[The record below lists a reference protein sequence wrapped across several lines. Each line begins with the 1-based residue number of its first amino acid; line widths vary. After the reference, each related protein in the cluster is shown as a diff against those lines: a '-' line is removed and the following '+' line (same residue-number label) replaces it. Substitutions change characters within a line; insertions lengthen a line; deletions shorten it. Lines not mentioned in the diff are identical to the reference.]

1 MAGAQ
6 GLGRS
11 ALARI
16 GIPVVVALSASALGT
31 LVGCDRGAPSTAS
44 ARQAQRAAE
53 PEILVTVPPL
63 KGLVE
68 MVAPAGVRVRALM
81 APGRSE
87 HGYEFTPA
95 DLAAMARADL
105 VVYVGLGLEPA
116 VAKLAQ
122 QRALPA
128 VNFADAVGIK
138 GEDSDHHDH
147 EGHVHTEACE
157 HGHGADPHLWL
168 DPVLVEQLLPAL
180 SARVR
185 AALEARGPIAPATL
199 AELDERLASARA
211 RVKAIDEAYRT
222 ELANL
227 PSRAIVTH
235 HAAWGRLAER
245 YNLTVAEVLRPVESA
260 EPDAARVAQVASALR
275 ERKASVIFVEPQFSQ
290 ESARRVAE
298 AAGVGVAVL
307 DPLGSGDW
315 EALMRANLR
324 ALVQGLGGGG
334 GGQASPGDSVPA
346 SKPSAS

>member
-6 GLGRS
+6 SFGRS
-11 ALARI
+11 ALGQI
-16 GIPVVVALSASALGT
+16 GLALAASAMGT
-31 LVGCDRGAPSTAS
+31 LVGCDRGAPSSAS
-44 ARQAQRAAE
+44 ARTVERAAE

-116 VAKLAQ
+116 VAKLAE
-122 QRALPA
+122 QRSLPA
-128 VNFADAVGIK
+128 INFADAVGIK
-138 GEDSDHHDH
+138 GEPIPDD
-147 EGHVHTEACE
+147 HVHTEACD

-168 DPVLVEQLLPAL
+168 DPVLVEQLLPTL

-185 AALEARGPIAPATL
+185 AALEARGPISPATL

-211 RVKAIDEAYRT
+211 RVKAIDGAYRA

-245 YNLTVAEVLRPVESA
+245 YNLTVAEVLRPVETA

-275 ERKASVIFVEPQFSQ
+275 ERKAPVIFVEPQFSQ

-315 EALMRANLR
+315 EAMMRANLR
-324 ALVQGLGGGG
+324 ALVQGLGGAG

>member
-1 MAGAQ
+1 MAGAKAF
-6 GLGRS
+6 GRS
-11 ALARI
+11 ALSRI
-16 GIPVVVALSASALGT
+16 GIPVLLAVASIA
-31 LVGCDRGAPSTAS
+31 GCDQRAPSSRAVE
-44 ARQAQRAAE
+44 RAAE

-68 MVAPAGVRVRALM
+68 MLAPPGVRVRALM

-95 DLAAMARADL
+95 DLASMARADL

-116 VAKLAQ
+116 VAKLAT
-122 QRALPA
+122 QRELPA
-128 VNFADAVGIK
+128 LNFADAVGIK
-138 GEDSDHHDH
+138 GEEIPHD
-147 EGHVHTEACE
+147 HVHTEACE

-180 SARVR
+180 SARIR
-185 AALEARGPIAPATL
+185 TALEARGPLSPAQI
-199 AELDERLASARA
+199 AELDTRLTDARA
-211 RVKAIDEAYRT
+211 RVKSVDEAYRAG
-222 ELANL
+222 LANL

-245 YNLTVAEVLRPVESA
+245 YNLTVAEVLRPVENA

-275 ERKASVIFVEPQFSQ
+275 ERKAPVIFVEPQFSQ
-290 ESARRVAE
+290 ESARRVAQ

-315 EALMRANLR
+315 EAMMRANLR
-324 ALVQGLGGGG
+324 ALVEGL
-334 GGQASPGDSVPA
+334 GGQASPGGSSPA
-346 SKPSAS
+346 PGPSAS